1 MRYFRDLSG
10 NIGRTRRKKEKKR
23 EKETYHS
30 DHSPKKHLASG
41 IFTST
46 TVFAVP
52 QSSHTSTQHHKK
64 NKAKQPLFEV
74 AQTKKKLVT
83 GSKNTLILSERF
95 TRQ

>member
-1 MRYFRDLSG
+1 MRFFRDLSG

-52 QSSHTSTQHHKK
+52 QSLHTSTQHHKK
-64 NKAKQPLFEV
+64 I
-74 AQTKKKLVT
+74 KLN
-83 GSKNTLILSERF
+83 SLYLK
-95 TRQ
+95 